1 MTGSP
6 ASASMELWRAL
17 AVLAEPPGP
26 EQVRVAELLGLPGR
40 PDPAEYTELFVL
52 QLCPYA
58 SLYLGGE
65 GMLGGEARDR
75 VAGFWRALGRV
86 PPAEPDHLTVM
97 LALYAALAEGER
109 SEPDPA
115 RRALAG
121 TGRRAWLW
129 EHLACWLPPYLAK
142 LQELASPCYRAW
154 AATLEELLL
163 RELTSSD
170 PSSVLPLHLRAA
182 PSLPDPRTEGAAALL
197 HGLLAPVR
205 SGALLVRADFARA
218 ARETGLGHRIGERR
232 RVLEALLAQDAAR
245 TLTWLEREARAWVRR
260 HRRYRE
266 AAGPVAEFWASRAE
280 AAAAL
285 LRRLAEE
292 QAAAARYPVTPR

>member
-26 EQVRVAELLGLPGR
+26 EHVRVAELLRLPGR
-40 PDPAEYTELFVL
+40 PDPAEYTELFIL
-52 QLCPYA
+52 QLPPYA

-86 PPAEPDHLTVM
+86 PSAEPDHLTVM
-97 LALYAALAEGER
+97 LALYAALAEQEPD
-109 SEPDPA
+109 EPDPA

-121 TGRRAWLW
+121 AGRGAWLW

-142 LQELASPCYRAW
+142 VRELAPPCYRAW

-163 RELTSSD
+163 RELASSGR
-170 PSSVLPLHLRAA
+170 PRILPLHLRAA
-182 PSLPDPRTEGAAALL
+182 PPLPDPRIEGAAAFVQ
-197 HGLLAPVR
+197 GLLAPVR
-205 SGALLVRADFARA
+205 SGVLLVRAELARA

-245 TLTWLEREARAWVRR
+245 TLTWLEAEARAWARR
-260 HRRYRE
+260 HRRYQE
-266 AAGPVAEFWASRAE
+266 ATGPIADFWAARAE

-292 QAAAARYPVTPR
+292 QAEAPRYPVTPR